1 LGSSVFIP
9 AHAFAEA
16 FKLDRFSSDPEEQG
30 SESRRGFDGSA
41 LL

>member
-9 AHAFAEA
+9 AYALAEA
-16 FKLDRFSSDPEEQG
+16 FEQGRFSGDPAEQG

-41 LL
+41 LP